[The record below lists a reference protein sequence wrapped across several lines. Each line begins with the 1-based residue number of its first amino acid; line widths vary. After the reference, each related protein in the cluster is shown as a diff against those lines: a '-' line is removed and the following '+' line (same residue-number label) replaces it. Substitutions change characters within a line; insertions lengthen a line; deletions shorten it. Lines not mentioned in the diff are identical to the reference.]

1 MDYKKTY
8 DSLIESR
15 RGRGSTSG
23 STHLH
28 HIVPKSEGGDDEPE
42 NLVRL
47 TPREHYIAHLLLA
60 KIYNDQKM
68 WCAIQMMGKRF
79 KHSSRLF
86 GRLMENVVP
95 WNKGR
100 VGCYS
105 EETRRAISDKLK
117 DRPLPET
124 TRKRMSDVK
133 RGKPSNFTGKHHTP
147 DAIQRIRA
155 FQKGRPKSEE
165 SKVKSSMTQG
175 KCVLQMDERG
185 NVVAKYW
192 SSNEATRRSG
202 VSNIRRAI
210 KTHKMAGGFYWK
222 YS

>member
-8 DSLIESR
+8 DILIESR
-15 RGRGSTSG
+15 RVRKTTSQP
-23 STHLH
+23 TNLH
-28 HIVPKSEGGDDEPE
+28 HIVPKSEGGSDEPE

-86 GRLMENVVP
+86 ARLMENVVP
-95 WNKGR
+95 WNKGK

-105 EETRRAISDKLK
+105 EETRRGISVKLK
-117 DRPLPET
+117 GRSLPET
-124 TRKRMSDVK
+124 TRKRMSDAK
-133 RGKPSNFTGKHHTP
+133 RGKPSNFTGKHQTQ
-147 DAIQRIRA
+147 DTIQRIRE

-165 SKVKSSMTQG
+165 SKVRSSMTQG
-175 KCVLQMDERG
+175 KRVLQMDAHG
-185 NVVAKYW
+185 NVVAEYW

-210 KTHKMAGGFYWK
+210 KTQKMAGGFYWK